1 MYKFT
6 IDQLT
11 EINNKLENIYFDLNH
26 INQNLQQ
33 NVLNDENEIYP
44 ECDIEE
50 YMSMFLIIK
59 SILKNM
65 ETNQKLLNKIITD
78 K

>member
-59 SILKNM
+59 SIEEEAEEIKKFM
-65 ETNQKLLNKIITD
+65 EKRNK
-78 K
+78 